1 MNTMYLLDTNAC
13 IRILNNSSGALVA
26 RLHQHS
32 PKEIYL
38 SAVVKAELIYG
49 AYHSQKV
56 ADNLRVLAQFFAPFS
71 SLAFDDRCLEHYG
84 RIRSD
89 LAQAGTPIG
98 PYDLMIAATAVS
110 HNLTLVTHN
119 TQEFSRVVS
128 LKFED
133 WELV

>member
-1 MNTMYLLDTNAC
+1 MYLLDTNAC
-13 IRILNNSSGALVA
+13 IRVLNNSSTALVA
-26 RLHQHS
+26 QFRLHS

-56 ADNLRVLAQFFAPFS
+56 AGNLRVLSQFFAPFS
-71 SLAFDDRCLEHYG
+71 SLPFDESCLDHYG

-89 LAQAGTPIG
+89 LARAGTPIG
-98 PYDLMIAATAVS
+98 PYDLMIAATAIS

-119 TQEFSRVVS
+119 TEEFSHVIG

>member
-1 MNTMYLLDTNAC
+1 MYLLDTNAC
-13 IRILNNSSGALVA
+13 IGVLNNSADPLVA
-26 RLHQHS
+26 RLQQHS
-32 PKEIYL
+32 PNEIYL

-49 AYHSQKV
+49 AYHSQNV
-56 ADNLRVLAQFFAPFS
+56 AANLRVLAQFFAPFS
-71 SLAFDDRCLEHYG
+71 SLPFDDLCLDHYG
-84 RIRSD
+84 RIRSE
-89 LAQAGTPIG
+89 LARAGTSIG

-119 TQEFSRVVS
+119 IQEFSRAAG